1 LFIIGPFT
9 YVPRVEEEI
18 VEEVKSIIVEQNTA
32 IQLQA
37 LKKTVD
43 YLGTSREAG
52 ENWLVRKTGAY
63 LPRVNEKFV
72 GYIKGLIITEN
83 NVLLLE
89 AVSCFTD
96 VYGIK
101 RRAGERWII
110 TPEMVDFIIILFMI

>member
-1 LFIIGPFT
+1 
-9 YVPRVEEEI
+9 
-18 VEEVKSIIVEQNTA
+18 
-32 IQLQA
+32 

-43 YLGTSREAG
+43 YFGVSREAG

-63 LPRVNEKFV
+63 LPRVNEKFI

-89 AVSCFTD
+89 AVSSFKD
-96 VYGIK
+96 VYGIQ

-110 TPEMVDFIIILFMI
+110 TPEMVDYNYYFTYDLDSYSCFGHLRKSCRKTENNIFKPTPILCNFVLLT